1 MSLVS
6 RAAQSC
12 SLNRCFD
19 KSFGF
24 YILSVLS
31 QIGHSALPAFRE
43 CYGNF
48 IHTNPTIK
56 NPRAGHLVRQPIQVG
71 LIGGEG
77 IHLSGLQHFF
87 TGGNTRTRDH
97 RGILQFALEKCVH
110 GPALWRTDANRWS
123 INSVDGRN
131 RRTSGN
137 EVAVLDDE
145 QRFSEVQDTLSRS
158 GVGPK
163 KARSHSP
170 DFRPTMM
177 APGDGYT
184 TGSNGTPIR
193 RASSLPKSNPT
204 PFDSSSVAP

>member
-1 MSLVS
+1 MSISLVS

-31 QIGHSALPAFRE
+31 HIGHSALPAFRE

-71 LIGGEG
+71 LVSGEG

-87 TGGNTRTRDH
+87 
-97 RGILQFALEKCVH
+97 
-110 GPALWRTDANRWS
+110 
-123 INSVDGRN
+123 
-131 RRTSGN
+131 TSGN

-145 QRFSEVQDTLSRS
+145 QRFSEVQDTVTLW
-158 GVGPK
+158 GWPK
-163 KARSHSP
+163 KSE
-170 DFRPTMM
+170 
-177 APGDGYT
+177 
-184 TGSNGTPIR
+184 I
-193 RASSLPKSNPT
+193 
-204 PFDSSSVAP
+204 PFA